1 MTDFSKSEIL
11 KLIDFNSYKN
21 NNIIFSYSF
30 LDNKKFCVFHIYNPE
45 SEELV
50 INEDNKSFYNS
61 VLNMLFVTDKKNK
74 QMGCFNHQKSD
85 NDILYSKNISLS
97 ERINSFLRI
106 QYTFILIDLKN
117 NFTPV
122 SLFCLKE
129 NYIYDVCTSYYHRNK
144 GYMSKLLSHFFKLVK
159 KNKLKNGTH
168 NSIKL
173 DVMKVNPDFEKVKNY
188 YEEKF
193 SFEFSKELSN
203 KIILEK
209 QI

>member
-1 MTDFSKSEIL
+1 
-11 KLIDFNSYKN
+11 
-21 NNIIFSYSF
+21 
-30 LDNKKFCVFHIYNPE
+30 
-45 SEELV
+45 
-50 INEDNKSFYNS
+50 
-61 VLNMLFVTDKKNK
+61 
-74 QMGCFNHQKSD
+74 
-85 NDILYSKNISLS
+85 
-97 ERINSFLRI
+97 
-106 QYTFILIDLKN
+106 
-117 NFTPV
+117 
-122 SLFCLKE
+122 
-129 NYIYDVCTSYYHRNK
+129 
-144 GYMSKLLSHFFKLVK
+144 MSKLLSHFFKLVK

>member
-50 INEDNKSFYNS
+50 INEDNKGFYNS
-61 VLNMLFVTDKKNK
+61 VLNMLFVIDKKNK
-74 QMGCFNHQKSD
+74 QKGCFNHQKSD

-117 NFTPV
+117 NFSP
-122 SLFCLKE
+122 
-129 NYIYDVCTSYYHRNK
+129 YP
-144 GYMSKLLSHFFKLVK
+144 FFV
-159 KNKLKNGTH
+159 
-168 NSIKL
+168 
-173 DVMKVNPDFEKVKNY
+173 
-188 YEEKF
+188 
-193 SFEFSKELSN
+193 
-203 KIILEK
+203 
-209 QI
+209 